1 MKYFFFILV
10 FLLWLNL
17 VAYTFIRGNQALTTT
32 PSLRWVYLSVMTIS
46 FLSFFVGFF
55 LNEFLSPT
63 LGKIISFIGY
73 SFLIITIYLF
83 LSFLLIDLVRVANH
97 FYKFIP
103 DMGKFRMLATV
114 ITLGLI
120 TIALIFGNI
129 KFNNPQVVHLDIHSS
144 KLQQGKEVKIVG
156 ISDVHLGTSIDKQR
170 LKKYV
175 ELINRQEPDLVIIAG
190 DLIDR
195 SLKPVIAQIMDEEL
209 RQINAPFGVFA
220 VEGNH
225 EHFGE
230 GVETVSDFYKK
241 SNITLLQDSAV
252 LINNE
257 FYIVGRKDYIV
268 RDRLSINE
276 IIQETDKT
284 KPHILLD
291 HQPYNLSEAEENNID
306 FQFSGHTHNGQFFPI
321 NLIVNLMFEKG
332 YGHLQKGD
340 THYYISSGLGLWGP
354 QYRIGSQSEVV
365 VVRLRQ
371 APIP

>member
-10 FLLWLNL
+10 FILWLGL
-17 VAYTFIRGNQALTTT
+17 VAYTFVRGSQALATVPTAKW
-32 PSLRWVYLSVMTIS
+32 LYLSVMTIS

-55 LNEFLSPT
+55 LNEYFSPT

-97 FYKFIP
+97 FFRFIP

-114 ITLGLI
+114 ITLGVI
-120 TIALIFGNI
+120 AIALIFGNI
-129 KFNNPQVVHLDIHSS
+129 KFNNPQVVHLDIQSS
-144 KLQQGKEVKIVG
+144 KPRQGKEVKIVG

-170 LKKYV
+170 LKNYV
-175 ELINRQEPDLVIIAG
+175 ELINQQEPDLVIIAG

-195 SLKPVIAQIMDEEL
+195 SLKPVIAQRMDEEL

-230 GVETVSDFYKK
+230 GVEAVSDFFTQ

-252 LINNE
+252 LINDE
-257 FYIVGRKDYIV
+257 FYIVGRKDFIV
-268 RDRLSINE
+268 HDRLSICE
-276 IIQETDKT
+276 IIQETDNT
-284 KPHILLD
+284 KPYILLD
-291 HQPYNLSEAEENNID
+291 HQPYNLSEAQENNID
-306 FQFSGHTHNGQFFPI
+306 FHFSGHTHNGQFFPI
-321 NLIVNLMFEKG
+321 SLIIKLMFEQA
-332 YGHLQKGD
+332 YGHLQKGN
-340 THYYISSGLGLWGP
+340 THYYLSSGLGLWGP
-354 QYRIGSQSEVV
+354 QFRIGSQSEVV
-365 VVRLRQ
+365 VIRFRY
-371 APIP
+371 